1 MPFRAAML
9 TVTLVL
15 LGCAGPG
22 PGTGTAQNNPGT
34 ATRPSEPKRVV
45 AAIRGAPIS
54 IAQLR
59 TQPTTGSVPGLDA
72 VEELVGAGLVHLNTE
87 GKVLPQLA
95 DAVPSLDNGQWRLF
109 PDGRM
114 ETTLRIRPTARWQ
127 DGTPLTA
134 EDVLFTTA
142 VEQDRDTGIVR
153 NPTYDLISSITA
165 PDPSTVVVAWKQPF
179 IEADAMFSHELAPP
193 MPKHLL
199 ESVYTDDKASIFN
212 HPYWNDQYVGA
223 GPFRIREWVP
233 DSRLVLSAYDDY
245 VLGRPRVDELEV
257 RFIPDPNTLMANLL
271 AGVEMTLSRGI
282 SIDQAVRLADQWTTG
297 QMLTGPYGWIA
308 ISPQFIN
315 PNPPVV
321 LDYRF
326 RRAML
331 EAVNREQLLETL
343 MYGRGWVAH
352 SFVSPAAPEEKA
364 IDPQIVKYA
373 YDPRHAAQLLSE
385 LGYTRGGD
393 GMLIDAAGQPL
404 SVSAYFTV
412 QNDLHP
418 KATAAVLDF
427 WKQVGVAGEQNPV
440 SIQRA
445 TDREYRAQFPA
456 FDINEISMDLSS
468 RNVRRFHSESTP
480 LPENHFASTGNI
492 SRYRSPE
499 LDSYID
505 GYLTTI
511 PLEPRLDF
519 LGKMVHHQTEN
530 LTAMGLLN
538 TVRPTMVTKR
548 LKNVTAVSSR
558 ATEAWNVQEWEVQG
572 AAPPLSAAEVGA
584 RTEGRP
590 LPMPVNPPAAER
602 SARDYLLE
610 SVSG

>member
-1 MPFRAAML
+1 MRRWLTICIL
-9 TVTLVL
+9 TVVLVS
-15 LGCAGPG
+15 CAGPG
-22 PGTGTAQNNPGT
+22 PGAGTAQSNPG
-34 ATRPSEPKRVV
+34 APAARQSEPKRVV

-59 TQPTTGSVPGLDA
+59 TQPNTGSVPGLDA
-72 VEELVGAGLVHLNTE
+72 VEELVGAGLVHLSNEST
-87 GKVLPQLA
+87 VLPQLA
-95 DAVPSLDNGQWRLF
+95 ESVPTVDNGLWRVF

-114 ETTLRIRPTARWQ
+114 ETTVRIRPNARWQ
-127 DGTPLTA
+127 DGTPLTSD
-134 EDVLFTTA
+134 DVLFTTM
-142 VEQDRDTGIVR
+142 VEQDRETGMVR
-153 NPTYDLISSITA
+153 SPTYDLISSITA
-165 PDPSTVVVAWKQPF
+165 PDPLTVVVAWKQPY
-179 IEADAMFSHELAPP
+179 IEADAMFSHDIAPP

-199 ESVYTDDKASIFN
+199 EAPYTDDKAAIFN
-212 HPYWNDQYVGA
+212 HPYWNERYVGA
-223 GPFRIREWVP
+223 GPYRIKEWVP
-233 DSRLVLSAYDDY
+233 DSRIVVSAYEDY
-245 VLGRPRVDELEV
+245 VLGRPKIDEIEV

-282 SIDQAVRLADQWTTG
+282 SIDQAVRLTEQWTTG

-308 ISPQFIN
+308 ISPQFIT

-326 RRAML
+326 RRAIL

-343 MYGRGWVAH
+343 MYGRGWVAN
-352 SFVSPAAPEEKA
+352 SFVSPAAPEETA
-364 IDPQIVKYA
+364 IEPQIMKYA
-373 YDPRHAAQLLSE
+373 YDPRHASQLLSE
-385 LGYTRGGD
+385 LGYTKGND
-393 GMLIDAAGQPL
+393 GMLVDAGGQPL

-456 FDINEISMDLSS
+456 FDINEITMDLSS
-468 RNVRRFHSESTP
+468 RSVRRFHSESTP
-480 LPENHFASTGNI
+480 LPENRYASTGNA

-505 GYLTTI
+505 TFLTTI
-511 PLEPRLDF
+511 PRDERLAA

-530 LTAMGLLN
+530 LTVMGLLN

-558 ATEAWNVQEWEVQG
+558 ATEAWNVHEWDVQ
-572 AAPPLSAAEVGA
+572 
-584 RTEGRP
+584 
-590 LPMPVNPPAAER
+590 
-602 SARDYLLE
+602 
-610 SVSG
+610 